1 MKRAILFTFLFIL
14 MFNLQAQVDYYT
26 LTRSGLS
33 SYPMPGSSA
42 TTLWT
47 SGDEQEQTG
56 VPIGFDFYYGGKKF
70 TTCTVGVNGAISF
83 TENNISLINDLA
95 STSNG
100 RKNMIAP
107 LWDDLILY
115 SANNGYIAYETVGTA
130 PNRVFIVHWK
140 NISRYNDSAHD
151 MSFGLKL
158 RETSNEIE
166 FFYGHCDSGNNLNAS
181 IGFNYYDGT
190 NTTFI
195 SVTSSGSN
203 PTISRTTANN
213 NIDAANWP
221 GNGYRY
227 TFTFDKAW
235 NDFNTHPRTITLAD
249 PRDNSTI
256 QMNYFNNIGATNSP
270 GNPGCTGY
278 QGGDVWYKFTAPST
292 GAISIMRTGYGI
304 GIVGYAIY
312 HNAYNGTLVVCGG
325 IMNNN
330 ANLFIPHMVGDLN
343 AGDTYYI
350 RMWDYYNDD
359 FGIMPFY
366 LAKIEGNDEAAYA
379 IDINVQPENA
389 SLFILTS
396 ADNTFST
403 SSHPINSIPSCGGSG
418 PNANYQGGDVWYKF
432 TAPSSGVVK
441 VHHSNDAGDW
451 SAFSFAIY
459 NSATANSDIY
469 CGSINILG
477 FSSPYEVK
485 TVSGLTAGHDYWL
498 RTWDYKNDNI
508 GTSLFYLTDDAL
520 SVEDYQQLS
529 FKFYPNPATDVLN
542 VSADSN
548 IDFISITNLLG
559 QEVRYLAPDQKQVIL
574 NIADLQ
580 NGVYM
585 MRVKAGEKISTVKF
599 IKE

>member
-1 MKRAILFTFLFIL
+1 MKRVILFTFLFIL

-26 LTRSGLS
+26 LTRSSLS
-33 SYPMPGSSA
+33 PYPVPGTSA

-83 TENNISLINDLA
+83 TENNISLVNDLA

-107 LWDDLILY
+107 LWDDLILF

-158 RETSNEIE
+158 KETSNEIE
-166 FFYGHCDSGNNLNAS
+166 FYYGHCNSGTPISAS

-203 PTISRTTANN
+203 PTISRITANN
-213 NIDAANWP
+213 NISDTDWP

-227 TFTFDKAW
+227 TFAFNHAW
-235 NDFNTHPRTITLAD
+235 NDYNSQPRTITLAD
-249 PRDNSTI
+249 PRDNSSI

-270 GNPGCTGY
+270 GNPNCGDY

-292 GAISIMRTGYGI
+292 GAISIIRTIAGNVGAL
-304 GIVGYAIY
+304 GYAIS
-312 HNAYNGTLVVCGG
+312 HNSA
-325 IMNNN
+325 N
-330 ANLFIPHMVGDLN
+330 ATPDYCDWITTSHLNEPFMAGNLI

-350 RMWDYYNDD
+350 RMWDYGNNQ
-359 FGIMPFY
+359 FGIVPFY
-366 LAKIEGNDEAAYA
+366 LAKVQANDEAPYA
-379 IDINVQPENA
+379 IDVNVQPENA
-389 SLFILTS
+389 STFITTT
-396 ADNTFST
+396 ADNTFAM
-403 SSHPINSIPSCGGSG
+403 SSEYINGAPTCNGFS
-418 PNANYQGGDVWYKF
+418 GGDVWYKF
-432 TAPSSGVVK
+432 TAPSTGELN
-441 VHHSNDAGDW
+441 VHHSNTAGDW
-451 SAFSFAIY
+451 SSFVFAVYDSETSSSEVSCDIIY
-459 NSATANSDIY
+459 IS
-469 CGSINILG
+469 GH
-477 FSSPYEVK
+477 SSPYEVK
-485 TVSGLTAGHDYWL
+485 LVTGLTPGNDYWL
-498 RTWDYKNDNI
+498 RVYDYSNNNV
-508 GTSLFYLTDDAL
+508 GTSQFFLTDNNTSAID
-520 SVEDYQQLS
+520 DYQQLS

-542 VSADSN
+542 VSAASN

-559 QEVRYLAPDQKQVIL
+559 QEVRQLAPNQKQVIL